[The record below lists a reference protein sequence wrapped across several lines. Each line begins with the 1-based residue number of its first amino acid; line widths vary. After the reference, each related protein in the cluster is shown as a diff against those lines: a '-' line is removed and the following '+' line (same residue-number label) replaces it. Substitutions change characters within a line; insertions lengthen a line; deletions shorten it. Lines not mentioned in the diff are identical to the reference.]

1 MRDPARPSYEFGP
14 FRLDLSEHL
23 LLRNGQPAP
32 LTPKNFEVLRVL
44 VQNAGHLV
52 ERDRLLQEVWPDTFV
67 EEGALSR
74 SVFVLRKALGEEP
87 DLHRYIETVPK
98 LGYRFL
104 APVTEVRPDG
114 LEPNPENGSGVPPDV
129 RTGRHGGGRST

>member
-23 LLRNGQPAP
+23 LLRNGRPVL

-67 EEGALSR
+67 E
-74 SVFVLRKALGEEP
+74 
-87 DLHRYIETVPK
+87 
-98 LGYRFL
+98 
-104 APVTEVRPDG
+104 
-114 LEPNPENGSGVPPDV
+114 
-129 RTGRHGGGRST
+129 

>member
-1 MRDPARPSYEFGP
+1 M
-14 FRLDLSEHL
+14 
-23 LLRNGQPAP
+23 
-32 LTPKNFEVLRVL
+32 L

-87 DLHRYIETVPK
+87 DA
-98 LGYRFL
+98 YR
-104 APVTEVRPDG
+104 
-114 LEPNPENGSGVPPDV
+114 
-129 RTGRHGGGRST
+129 